1 MNGLRADGL
10 RLARDIAAGAAE
22 GQGGSAC
29 DLLVCPPAT
38 LVAEVAE
45 ALGASK
51 ALGASVAAGGQDCHA
66 APRGAH
72 TGEVSAEMLADLG
85 CRYVIVGHSER
96 RADHGETDGQVRAK
110 AGAALRAGLTAIVCI
125 GESAEQRDAGQ
136 ALEVVERQLAG
147 SLPPSSP
154 TNRFGRSARDVPRR
168 PPRWPK
174 FTPPSGPGCAVWP
187 RIQTPCEFSTAG
199 R

>member
-1 MNGLRADGL
+1 MAAPPRALIAGNWKMNGLRADGL

-72 TGEVSAEMLADLG
+72 TGEVSAELLADLG
-85 CRYVIVGHSER
+85 CRYVIVRHSER
-96 RADHGETDGQVRAK
+96 R
-110 AGAALRAGLTAIVCI
+110 
-125 GESAEQRDAGQ
+125 
-136 ALEVVERQLAG
+136 
-147 SLPPSSP
+147 
-154 TNRFGRSARDVPRR
+154 
-168 PPRWPK
+168 
-174 FTPPSGPGCAVWP
+174 
-187 RIQTPCEFSTAG
+187 
-199 R
+199 